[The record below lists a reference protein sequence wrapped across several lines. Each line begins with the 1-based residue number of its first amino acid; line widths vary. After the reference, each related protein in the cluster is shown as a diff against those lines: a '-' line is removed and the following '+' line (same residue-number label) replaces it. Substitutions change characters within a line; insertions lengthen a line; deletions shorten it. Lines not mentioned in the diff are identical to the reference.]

1 MKANHKIAY
10 AVLAALSAG
19 TGTAVAADSGGI
31 EEIVVTAQR
40 RNESI
45 QDVPITIQAIGSDS
59 LSKLNITTFD
69 DVIKMLPNVTFGT
82 NGPGQGNIF
91 MRGLSAGFAGGQSSA
106 SIAPFPNVATY
117 LDDQSLTFPAR
128 NLDVYMIDM
137 ERVEVLEGPQGTL
150 FGGGAEAGAIRYITN
165 KPKLNKTEGSVEG
178 SYGVTA
184 HGDPNTAVSA
194 VINMPLIADKL
205 AVRAAVYNDRRG
217 GYIDNVPTTFTR
229 NALLDNGPSAYS
241 SSYPAHLDQYN
252 NYSIA
257 KKAQNPV
264 TYNGAR
270 VSALYQVNDDW
281 DVLVSQTYQNMD
293 AEGMSVQMPRGV
305 EFQTLNP
312 LEETSF
318 FPAYNKDRASLT
330 SWTVNGKLGAL
341 KTVYTGSYLTRH
353 VDASMDYTNYTRTPG
368 GFYYSCVGGGGS
380 NFGGSGP
387 AACYSPVMGWKDIIE
402 NTHQSHE
409 FRVSTPDDLRLRA
422 LAGAFWEDFEIKD
435 SMDFYQKSI
444 PSCTP
449 DNLATALAGE
459 VHAIVDGKDTV
470 VAYNNPICLGNVV
483 PVNAA
488 INPNV
493 RNSGVNFGEDLARGY
508 KQTAFFASV
517 DYDLIPKVLTATVGG
532 RYYRY
537 SEYEIGSQYGTGSG
551 CVDVPNGTCTAT
563 PIGGGLDPD
572 PVTGANS
579 ERHKATFTGFKGR
592 ANITWHITS
601 DAMVYA
607 TYSQGYRPG
616 AFNRTTKGVTK
627 IWVDAAGAPLP
638 SDQIADKTAGDKQV
652 KQFVKPISY
661 APDTLNNMEIGF
673 KTEFMNRRVQLNG
686 SIYQMDW
693 KDVQTLIYNPPVY
706 GNTTFGVN
714 GPTYRVKGFEL
725 QLTAKVTDGLTLMA
739 SLSNNDAKQS
749 NAPCIRSA
757 GVTIYTPGNPTPAG
771 QCISQVKTSRTLPDG
786 TSQSYNTTVINPLGG
801 LGDTPAF
808 SPKLQYNVHVRYDWQ
823 SGDYKSFLLVGF
835 NHMDDQ
841 NNTPSSFP
849 SGEGV
854 LIPTTTWLRYKMPAY
869 NTVDASLGVSKDS
882 WTTTLYGSNL
892 SNSNASTFTTSGQ
905 FIEAQVPLRPRV
917 IGVKIGYKF

>member
-1 MKANHKIAY
+1 LKANHKIAY
-10 AVLAALSAG
+10 AVLAALSAS
-19 TGTAVAADSGGI
+19 TGVAVAADSGGI

-59 LSKLNITTFD
+59 LSKLNISTFD

-128 NLDVYMIDM
+128 NLDIYMVDM

-165 KPKLNKTEGSVEG
+165 KPKLNKTEGSFEA

-184 HGDPNTAVSA
+184 HGDPNTAVSG
-194 VINMPLIADKL
+194 VINLPLIADKL

-229 NALLDNGPSAYS
+229 NPLVDTGPSAYS
-241 SSYPAHLDQYN
+241 SSYPSHLDTYN

-293 AEGMSVQMPRGV
+293 AEGMSVQMPVGV
-305 EFQTLNP
+305 GLTPLNT
-312 LEETSF
+312 LEETHF

-330 SWTVNGKLGAL
+330 SWTVNGKIGAL
-341 KTVYTGSYLTRH
+341 KAVYTGSYLSRN
-353 VDASMDYTNYTRTPG
+353 VEQSMDYTNYTRTPG

-387 AACYSPVMGWKDIIE
+387 AICYSPVMGWKDKIE

-409 FRVSTPDDLRLRA
+409 FRLSTPDDLRVRGLI
-422 LAGAFWEDFEIKD
+422 GAFWEDFQIRD

-444 PSCTP
+444 PDCTP
-449 DNLATALAGE
+449 ANLAAAL
-459 VHAIVDGKDTV
+459 DGG
-470 VAYNNPICLGNVV
+470 PICLGNVK

-493 RNSGVNFGEDLARGY
+493 RDAGVNFGEDLARGY

-517 DYDLIPKVLTATVGG
+517 DYDLIPKTLTATLGG
-532 RYYRY
+532 RYYKY
-537 SEYEIGSQYGTGSG
+537 EENEIGSQYGTGSG
-551 CVDVPNGTCTAT
+551 CVNVPNGDCLAT

-572 PVTGANS
+572 PVTGVRNAELHTS
-579 ERHKATFTGFKGR
+579 TFTGFKGR
-592 ANITWHITS
+592 ANLTWHITS

-627 IWVDAAGAPLP
+627 LWVDGNGVALP
-638 SDQIADKTAGDKQV
+638 SDVLASTVDGAHQI
-652 KQFVKPISY
+652 KQFVKPLSY
-661 APDTLNNMEIGF
+661 KPDTLNNIEVGF
-673 KTEFMNRRVQLNG
+673 KTEFLDRRLQVNG

-725 QLTAKVTDGLTLMA
+725 QVTAKVTDGLTLMG
-739 SLSNNDAKQS
+739 SLSNNDAKQTNS
-749 NAPCIRSA
+749 PCIRSA
-757 GVTIYTPGNPTPAG
+757 GVTIYTPGNPVPAG
-771 QCISQVKTSRTLPDG
+771 QCISQVRVGGQNIDIPD
-786 TSQSYNTTVINPLGG
+786 PLGSVG
-801 LGDTPAF
+801 ATPAF
-808 SPKLQYNVHVRYDWQ
+808 SPKLQYNLHARYDWA
-823 SGDYKSFLLVGF
+823 SGDYKSFVLVGM

-849 SGEGV
+849 SGETV

-869 NTVDASLGVSKDS
+869 NTFDASIGTSKDS
-882 WTTTLYGSNL
+882 WTATLYGSNL

-905 FIEAQVPLRPRV
+905 FIKAEVPLRPRV
-917 IGVKIGYKF
+917 IGVKVGYKF

>member
-1 MKANHKIAY
+1 LKANHKIAY
-10 AVLAALSAG
+10 AVLAALSASA
-19 TGTAVAADSGGI
+19 GTAVAADSGGI

-59 LSKLNITTFD
+59 LSKMNISTFD

-128 NLDVYMIDM
+128 NLDVYMVDM

-165 KPKLNKTEGSVEG
+165 KPKLNKTEGSFEAG
-178 SYGVTA
+178 YGVTS
-184 HGDPNTAVSA
+184 HGDPNTAVTA
-194 VINMPLIADKL
+194 VLNLPLIADKL

-229 NALLDNGPSAYS
+229 NPAVDTGPSAYS
-241 SSYPAHLDQYN
+241 SAYPAHLDTYN
-252 NYSIA
+252 NYAIA

-270 VSALYQVNDDW
+270 VSALYQVNDEW

-293 AEGMSVQMPRGV
+293 AEGMSVQMPIGV
-305 EFQTLNP
+305 GLTPLNP

-341 KTVYTGSYLTRH
+341 KAVYTGSYLSRNIEQ
-353 VDASMDYTNYTRTPG
+353 SMDYSNYTRTPG
-368 GFYYSCVGGGGS
+368 GFYYSCSGGPAGAS
-380 NFGGSGP
+380 NFGAPGP
-387 AACYSPVMGWKDIIE
+387 ATCYSPVMGWKDKIE

-409 FRVSTPDDLRLRA
+409 FRLSTPDDLRIRGLV
-422 LAGAFWEDFEIKD
+422 GAFWEDFQVKD

-444 PSCTP
+444 PDCTP
-449 DNLATALAGE
+449 GNLAAALAG
-459 VHAIVDGKDTV
+459 G
-470 VAYNNPICLGNVV
+470 PICLSNVT

-488 INPNV
+488 INPNT
-493 RNSGVNFGEDLARGY
+493 RNAGVNFGEDLARGY

-537 SEYEIGSQYGTGSG
+537 TENEVGSQYGTGGS
-551 CVDVPNGTCTAT
+551 CVNVANGACIAT
-563 PIGGGLDPD
+563 PIGGGLDPN
-572 PVTGANS
+572 PVTGAHDS
-579 ERHKATFTGFKGR
+579 ELHTATYTGFKGR

-627 IWVDAAGAPLP
+627 LWVNQAGVALP
-638 SDQIADKTAGDKQV
+638 SNQVADKTIGDNIV
-652 KQFVKPISY
+652 KQFVKPLSY
-661 APDTLNNMEIGF
+661 KPDTLNNMEVGF
-673 KTEFMNRRVQLNG
+673 KTEFFNRRLQVNG
-686 SIYQMDW
+686 SLYQMDW

-714 GPTYRVKGFEL
+714 GADYRVKGIEL
-725 QLTAKVTDGLTLMA
+725 QITAKVTDGLTLMA
-739 SLSNNDAKQS
+739 SLSDNDAKQS
-749 NAPCIRSA
+749 NSPCIRSA
-757 GVTIYTPGNPTPAG
+757 GVTLYTPGNPTPAG
-771 QCISQVKTSRTLPDG
+771 ACITQVRAGGKNINIPD
-786 TSQSYNTTVINPLGG
+786 PLGSIG
-801 LGDTPAF
+801 STPAF
-808 SPKLQYNVHVRYDWQ
+808 SPKLQYNLHARYDWET
-823 SGDYKSFLLVGF
+823 SDYKAFVLVGM

-849 SGEGV
+849 SGEGI
-854 LIPTTTWLRYKMPAY
+854 LIPSTTWLRYKMPAY
-869 NTVDASLGVSKDS
+869 NTYDASIGVSKDS
-882 WTTTLYGSNL
+882 WTATLYGTNL
-892 SNSNASTFTTSGQ
+892 SDSNASTFTTSGQ
-905 FIEAQVPLRPRV
+905 FIKAEVPLRPRV
-917 IGVKIGYKF
+917 IGVKLGYKF